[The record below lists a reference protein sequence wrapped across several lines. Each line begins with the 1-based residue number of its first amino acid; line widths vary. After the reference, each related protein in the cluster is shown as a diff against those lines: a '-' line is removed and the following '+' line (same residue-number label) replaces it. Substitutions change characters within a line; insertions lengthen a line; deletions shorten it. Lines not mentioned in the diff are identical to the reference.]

1 MYTIGKYNSN
11 DKMSDLICDNYQMLL
26 VISRFEI
33 KLGFGEKTISEV
45 CRANNIDIDTFL
57 SVVNLLINGQ
67 NNEDL
72 KLNTTKSISTIIKYL
87 QNSHNYF
94 LDFRLPCIREKL
106 VKALTDGNHDVTLV
120 IMRFFDEYVMEVQKH
135 MLYEDNH
142 VFPYINTLLQG
153 EINKK
158 YNITIFSKQHNHV
171 EEKLSELKNI
181 LIKYYTASSNELN
194 SVLFD
199 IFTCAEDLASHNA
212 IEDNLMVPAIIELEH
227 KIKKG
232 NE

>member
-1 MYTIGKYNSN
+1 MYTIEKYNST

-33 KLGFGEKTISEV
+33 KLGFGEKTIGEV
-45 CRANNIDIDTFL
+45 CRTNDVDIDTFL
-57 SVVNLLINGQ
+57 SVVNLLT
-67 NNEDL
+67 NERASSDL
-72 KLNTTKSISTIIKYL
+72 KLDVTKSIPAIIKYL

-106 VKALTDGNHDVTLV
+106 VNALSGGNNDVTLV
-120 IMRFFDEYVMEVQKH
+120 IMRFFDEYVTEVRKH
-135 MLYEDNH
+135 MMYEDNY
-142 VFPYINTLLQG
+142 VFPYINTLLNG

-212 IEDNLMVPAIIELEH
+212 VEDHLMVPAVVELEH
-227 KIKKG
+227 KIGKK